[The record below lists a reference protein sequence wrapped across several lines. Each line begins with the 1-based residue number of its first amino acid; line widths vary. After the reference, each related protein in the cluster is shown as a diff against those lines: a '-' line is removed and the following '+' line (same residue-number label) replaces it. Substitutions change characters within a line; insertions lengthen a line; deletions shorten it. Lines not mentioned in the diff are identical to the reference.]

1 MNRRLRRQLTLVGA
15 AALAGAAAPLWAPAI
30 LRNFDAFRVEGVE
43 IVGARFVAPED
54 VRDLVALEPDVSVW
68 DDPRTWE
75 ERVERHPL
83 VDECSIGRDGIN
95 QLLIRVTEVEPVALV
110 ATPVLVPV
118 DAAGRLLPIDPARHA
133 LDLPIL
139 DGEPTPADA
148 PLTDPKS
155 LRALLAI
162 DRLRASHPQ
171 LTDLISEIRPADG
184 RTLELRMIPGSRVG
198 RILLLADE
206 PVLGLDRVES
216 ALSRLGDHQVSTADA
231 RFRGQVIL
239 KPKEGA

>member
-15 AALAGAAAPLWAPAI
+15 TALAGAASPLWAPHI

-43 IVGARFVAPED
+43 IVGTRFVAPED

-68 DDPRTWE
+68 DDPRAWE
-75 ERVERHPL
+75 ERVARHPL
-83 VDECSIGRDGIN
+83 VDECRIGRDGLN
-95 QLLIRVTEVEPVALV
+95 RLLIRVTEVEPLALV

-118 DAAGRLLPIDPARHA
+118 DASGQLLPIDASEHA

-139 DGEPTPADA
+139 DGDPTPADA
-148 PLTDPKS
+148 PLTDPES
-155 LRALLAI
+155 LRALLAL

-171 LTDLISEIRPADG
+171 IANLISEFRPADG
-184 RTLELRMIPGSRVG
+184 RTLELRMIRGSRVT

-206 PVLGLDRVES
+206 PVLGLDRVAS
-216 ALSRLGDHQVSTADA
+216 ALSRIGDQEVSTADA